1 LTRDAGRLAGNQL
14 QTEVSMEKFWSTLSR
29 QWQDAVN
36 VVLGLWLI
44 VSPWVLGYAMETTPA
59 WNAYVLGVIIAVAAI
74 AALVAFHAWEEW
86 VSVVLGVWLVVSPW
100 ILGFAASATALWN
113 QIVVGVIVAAL
124 AFWSAMATHERSAR
138 A

>member
-1 LTRDAGRLAGNQL
+1 
-14 QTEVSMEKFWSTLSR
+14 MEKFGSTLSR

-44 VSPWVLGYAMETTPA
+44 VSPWVLGYAMQTTPA

-86 VSVVLGVWLVVSPW
+86 VNVVLGIWLVVSPW
-100 ILGFAASATALWN
+100 ILGFTTLTAALWN
-113 QIVVGVIVAAL
+113 QVVVGIVVGAL
-124 AFWSAMATHERSAR
+124 ALWSTMTTRGGRPVR